1 MKRKMN
7 ECIITKWSLILRN
20 DNANIGLPDPYNQKY
35 SVLTDSIHLDLYDLK
50 EVVGWPGKR
59 LNLPLKAVDELGNPT
74 GSVTRFSFRSRQ
86 QSGGVS
92 SINCY
97 EVEVHVIM
105 VKLIIEVVV

>member
-7 ECIITKWSLILRN
+7 ECIITKQYLILRN
-20 DNANIGLPDPYNQKY
+20 DNINTGFPDPYNQRY
-35 SVLTDSIHLDLYDLK
+35 SVLTDCIHLDLHNLN

-59 LNLPLKAVDELGNPT
+59 LNLSLKAVDELGNPT
-74 GSVTRFSFRSRQ
+74 GSVTRFSFR
-86 QSGGVS
+86 GGVS